1 MSNISFKVDRKTL
14 EKGFEV
20 LKNKPQYIV
29 MRNIIYNEDGTQN
42 EYNKK
47 IYDEKRLKYCKQIAY
62 ALETKQEY
70 FYIDNDL
77 AEAIDLI
84 NL

>member
-29 MRNIIYNEDGTQN
+29 MRNIEYNVDGTQN
-42 EYNKK
+42 EYDTK
-47 IYDEKRLKYCKQIAY
+47 IYDAKRLEYCKQIAY

-77 AEAIDLI
+77 AQAINLI

>member
-14 EKGFEV
+14 EKGFEF

-29 MRNIIYNEDGTQN
+29 MRNTKYNEDGTQN
-42 EYNKK
+42 EYDTK
-47 IYDEKRLKYCKQIAY
+47 IYDEKRFEYCKQIAY

-84 NL
+84 NI

>member
-14 EKGFEV
+14 EKGFEF

-29 MRNIIYNEDGTQN
+29 MRTIQYNEDGTQN
-42 EYNKK
+42 ERDTR
-47 IYDEKRLKYCKQIAY
+47 IYDDKRLEYCKQIAY

-77 AEAIDLI
+77 AEAINLI